1 MVWSILMNTFLWI
14 ATLVVFVMVAWRLVS
29 QRTTLPCPAWLAW
42 MVEMDNPLTSVN
54 RAASIIKLLELE
66 PGMKVLDAGCGP
78 GRLTIPLARAVG
90 KFGDVLALD
99 LQPEMLDIVAA
110 KAQREHLKNIWY
122 LCAGLG
128 SGSLALNVFDRATL
142 VTVLGEVVEGERALS
157 ELFAALKPGGLL
169 VVTEIIFDPHFQTK
183 SMVRELALHIGFVEK
198 KEVGSWWAFSL
209 VFEKP

>member
-1 MVWSILMNTFLWI
+1 MHTLVWI
-14 ATLVVFVMVAWRLVS
+14 AALVVFVMVAWRLVS
-29 QRTTLPCPAWLAW
+29 QRTALPCPAWLAW
-42 MVEMDNPLTSVN
+42 MVEVDNPLTSVN
-54 RAASIIKLLELE
+54 RAVSIIKLLELE
-66 PGMKVLDAGCGP
+66 SGMKVLDAGCGP

-90 KFGDVLALD
+90 EFGGVLALD
-99 LQPEMLDIVAA
+99 LQPEMLDNVAA
-110 KAQREHLKNIWY
+110 KAERECLENIRY

-128 SGSLALNVFDRATL
+128 GGHLPGNAFDRATL

-183 SMVRELALHIGFVEK
+183 WMVRELALHVGFVEK